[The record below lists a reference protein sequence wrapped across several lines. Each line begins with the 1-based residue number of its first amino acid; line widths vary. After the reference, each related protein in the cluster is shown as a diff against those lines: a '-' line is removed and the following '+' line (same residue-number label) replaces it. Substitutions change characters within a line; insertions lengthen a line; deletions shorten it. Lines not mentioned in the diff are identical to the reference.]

1 MKKHQTAI
9 MAVILLLATLFFS
22 DMASAKFVLPDYVH
36 TLSHLAEAQ
45 EQARQSGRPLA
56 FVCTNKESACILT
69 TAASEDVFAGL
80 KDHSVLVYVALNS
93 VDSLPA
99 LAVKALNSAAAG
111 QQLPKTAVISSDLR
125 TLIDLLP
132 DVEEP
137 LLRAARIQET
147 QEKIANYMQE
157 QQ

>member
-1 MKKHQTAI
+1 MSKYPFIILAALLTTAFSF
-9 MAVILLLATLFFS
+9 AT
-22 DMASAKFVLPDYVH
+22 ASAKFALPDYVH
-36 TLSHLAEAQ
+36 TLSQLAEAQ
-45 EQARQSGRPLA
+45 KQAQQSSRPLA
-56 FVCTNKESACILT
+56 FVCTNKESACTLT

-80 KDHSVLVYVALNS
+80 KDHSVLVYVELNS

-99 LAVKALNSAAAG
+99 LVAKALNSAAAG

-132 DVEEP
+132 DVEES
-137 LLRAARIQET
+137 LLRAARIRET
-147 QEKIANYMQE
+147 QEKIAHYMQE